1 MTGSPG
7 WEPSSPRLGRP
18 SRLRLLSLYPT
29 FWPRQGGGQM
39 VLAAIAEGLSSRL
52 ANQVLTRRFSNTGIR
67 KEYEFLTVHYFWNPA
82 PEVWKDYAMGIRPVS
97 FPKKLVVTGLD
108 IVCVLPM
115 LRRLALESDLVHL
128 HFPLPLGISALLVRP
143 LVRRPLIV
151 TVHGNADVYEL
162 PPLLAP
168 VTRAVLTRADTVVS
182 VGRDL
187 AEYLRSSM
195 GVSNVTVIPNGIP
208 VSTFQ
213 MSHSTGPAL
222 SLLSI
227 CRIVPR
233 KNIPVLIDAVER
245 LVGEGHQLSLVI
257 AGTGSEEEAIA
268 HRVARASS
276 AIRFVGFID
285 EAEKRRLLM
294 NADVFVQLST
304 REGLSI
310 AALEA
315 LASGVPCVV
324 SDLPG
329 VREPIDAGVT
339 GWYVERPDDVDSV
352 TAALRRVIADRER
365 LPEMRRACRTV
376 AEQRYSYEAMCESY
390 WNVFTSALGSR
401 P

>member
-1 MTGSPG
+1 
-7 WEPSSPRLGRP
+7 
-18 SRLRLLSLYPT
+18 
-29 FWPRQGGGQM
+29 
-39 VLAAIAEGLSSRL
+39 
-52 ANQVLTRRFSNTGIR
+52 
-67 KEYEFLTVHYFWNPA
+67 
-82 PEVWKDYAMGIRPVS
+82 
-97 FPKKLVVTGLD
+97 
-108 IVCVLPM
+108 
-115 LRRLALESDLVHL
+115 
-128 HFPLPLGISALLVRP
+128 
-143 LVRRPLIV
+143 
-151 TVHGNADVYEL
+151 
-162 PPLLAP
+162 
-168 VTRAVLTRADTVVS
+168 VS

-187 AEYLRSSM
+187 ADYLRSSM

-208 VSTFQ
+208 VGTFQ
-213 MSHSTGPAL
+213 MSRSPGPAL

-245 LVGEGHQLSLVI
+245 LIGEGHDLSLVI

-268 HRVARASS
+268 QRVARAPS

-329 VREPIDAGVT
+329 VREPIDDGVT
-339 GWYVERPDDVDSV
+339 GWHVERPEDVDSV
-352 TAALRRVIADRER
+352 TATLRRVIADRER
-365 LPEMRRACRTV
+365 LPQMRRACRTV
-376 AEQRYSYEAMCESY
+376 AEERYSLEAMCEGY
-390 WNVFTSALGSR
+390 WNVFTSVVGARS
-401 P
+401 

>member
-1 MTGSPG
+1 MNEARS
-7 WEPSSPRLGRP
+7 GR
-18 SRLRLLSLYPT
+18 RLRLLSLYPT

-52 ANQVLTRRFSNTGIR
+52 SNDVLTRRFADTGVR

-82 PEVWKDYAMGIRPVS
+82 PEVWKDYATGTRHVS
-97 FPKKLVVTGLD
+97 FLKKLVVTGLD
-108 IVCVLPM
+108 IICVLPM
-115 LRRLALESDLVHL
+115 LRRLTLASDLVHL
-128 HFPLPLGISALLVRP
+128 HFPLPLGISALLLRPIARRP
-143 LVRRPLIV
+143 LVV

-162 PPLLAP
+162 PPQLAP
-168 VTRAVLTRADTVVS
+168 ATRAVLQRADAVVA
-182 VGRDL
+182 VGTDL
-187 AEYLRSSM
+187 AEYLRTEM
-195 GVSNVTVIPNGIP
+195 GVSKVTVIPNGIP
-208 VSTFQ
+208 VETFQ
-213 MSHSTGPAL
+213 VSQSAGPGV

-227 CRIVPR
+227 CRLVPR
-233 KNIPVLIDAVER
+233 KNVLVLIDAVER
-245 LVGEGHQLSLVI
+245 LVAEGHDLSLVI
-257 AGTGSEEEAIA
+257 AGTGPEKEAIEQ
-268 HRVARASS
+268 RVARASG
-276 AIRFVGFID
+276 AVRFKGFID

-339 GWYVERPDDVDSV
+339 GWYVDRPEDVDSV
-352 TAALRRVIADRER
+352 TATLRRVIADRGR

-376 AEQRYSYEAMCESY
+376 AEERYSLEAMCESY
-390 WNVFTSALGSR
+390 WKVFTSLGAR

>member
-1 MTGSPG
+1 MTGA
-7 WEPSSPRLGRP
+7 PRGQ
-18 SRLRLLSLYPT
+18 RLRLLSLYPT

-39 VLAAIAEGLSSRL
+39 VLAAIAEGLASRIT
-52 ANQVLTRRFSNTGIR
+52 NQVLTRRFANTGVR

-82 PEVWKDYAMGIRPVS
+82 PEVWKDYATGTQHVP
-97 FPKKLVVTGLD
+97 FLKKLVVTGLD

-128 HFPLPLGISALLVRP
+128 HFPLPLGISALLMRP
-143 LVRRPLIV
+143 LVKRPLIV

-168 VTRAVLTRADTVVS
+168 ATRAVLRRADAVVS

-195 GVSNVTVIPNGIP
+195 GVSNVIVIPNGIP
-208 VSTFQ
+208 VETFTVGR
-213 MSHSTGPAL
+213 STGPGV

-227 CRIVPR
+227 CRLVPR
-233 KNIPVLIDAVER
+233 KNILVLIDAVER
-245 LVGEGHQLSLVI
+245 LVGEGHDLSLVI
-257 AGTGSEEEAIA
+257 AGTGPEKEAIERRA
-268 HRVARASS
+268 ARAPD

-285 EAEKRRLLM
+285 EAEKRRLLID
-294 NADVFVQLST
+294 ADVFVQLST

-310 AALEA
+310 AAIEA

-339 GWYVERPDDVDSV
+339 GWYVEDPESVDSV
-352 TAALRRVIADRER
+352 VATLRRVVADRER
-365 LPEMRRACRTV
+365 LPEMRRDCRAV
-376 AEQRYSYEAMCESY
+376 AEERYSLETMCENY
-390 WNVFTSALGSR
+390 WQVFTDLVGAR
-401 P
+401 A

>member
-1 MTGSPG
+1 MTGP
-7 WEPSSPRLGRP
+7 PRGG
-18 SRLRLLSLYPT
+18 RLRLLSLYPT

-39 VLAAIAEGLSSRL
+39 VLAAIAEGLASRIS
-52 ANQVLTRRFSNTGIR
+52 NQVLTRRFANTGVR

-82 PEVWKDYAMGIRPVS
+82 PEVWKDYATGTQHVPFM
-97 FPKKLVVTGLD
+97 KKLVVTGLD

-128 HFPLPLGISALLVRP
+128 HFPLPLGISALLMRP
-143 LVRRPLIV
+143 LVHRPLIV

-168 VTRAVLTRADTVVS
+168 ATRAVLRRADAVVS

-187 AEYLRSSM
+187 AEYLRTSM
-195 GVSNVTVIPNGIP
+195 GVSNVIVIPNGIP
-208 VSTFQ
+208 VETFTVGR
-213 MSHSTGPAL
+213 SKGPGV

-227 CRIVPR
+227 CRLVPR
-233 KNIPVLIDAVER
+233 KNILVLIDAVER
-245 LVGEGHQLSLVI
+245 LIGEGHDLSLVI
-257 AGTGSEEEAIA
+257 AGTGPEKEAIERRA
-268 HRVARASS
+268 ARAPD

-285 EAEKRRLLM
+285 EAEKRRLLID
-294 NADVFVQLST
+294 ADVFVQLST

-310 AALEA
+310 AAIEA

-339 GWYVERPDDVDSV
+339 GWYVADPESVDSV
-352 TAALRRVIADRER
+352 VATLRCVLADRER
-365 LPEMRRACRTV
+365 LPEMRRDCRAV
-376 AEQRYSYEAMCESY
+376 AEERYSLETMCENY
-390 WNVFTSALGSR
+390 WQVFTDLAGAR
-401 P
+401 A

>member
-1 MTGSPG
+1 MTGA
-7 WEPSSPRLGRP
+7 PRGQ
-18 SRLRLLSLYPT
+18 RLRLLSLYPT

-39 VLAAIAEGLSSRL
+39 VLAAIAEGLASRIT
-52 ANQVLTRRFSNTGIR
+52 NQVLTRRFANTGVR

-82 PEVWKDYAMGIRPVS
+82 PEVWKDYATGTQHVP
-97 FPKKLVVTGLD
+97 FLKKLVVTGLD

-128 HFPLPLGISALLVRP
+128 HFPLPLGISALLMRP
-143 LVRRPLIV
+143 LVKRPLIV

-168 VTRAVLTRADTVVS
+168 ATRAVLRRADAVVS

-195 GVSNVTVIPNGIP
+195 GVSNVIVIPNGIP
-208 VSTFQ
+208 VETFTVGR
-213 MSHSTGPAL
+213 STGPGV

-227 CRIVPR
+227 CRLVPR
-233 KNIPVLIDAVER
+233 KNILVLIDAVER
-245 LVGEGHQLSLVI
+245 LIGEGHDLSLVI
-257 AGTGSEEEAIA
+257 AGTGPEKEAIERRA
-268 HRVARASS
+268 ARAPD

-285 EAEKRRLLM
+285 EAEKRRLLID
-294 NADVFVQLST
+294 ADVFVQLST

-310 AALEA
+310 AAIEA

-339 GWYVERPDDVDSV
+339 GWYVEDPESVDSV
-352 TAALRRVIADRER
+352 VATLRRVVADRER
-365 LPEMRRACRTV
+365 LPEMRRDCRAV
-376 AEQRYSYEAMCESY
+376 AEERYSLETMCENY
-390 WNVFTSALGSR
+390 WQVFTDLVGAR
-401 P
+401 A

>member
-1 MTGSPG
+1 MSG
-7 WEPSSPRLGRP
+7 
-18 SRLRLLSLYPT
+18 RLRLLSLYPT

-52 ANQVLTRRFSNTGIR
+52 TNQVLTRRFANTGVR
-67 KEYEFLTVHYFWNPA
+67 KDYEFLTVHYFWNPA
-82 PEVWKDYAMGIRPVS
+82 PEVWKDYAMGIRQVS
-97 FPKKLVVTGLD
+97 FAKKLVVTGLD

-115 LRRLALESDLVHL
+115 LRRLAVESDLLHL
-128 HFPLPLGISALLVRP
+128 HFPLPLGISALLIRP
-143 LVRRPLIV
+143 LVRRPLVV

-162 PPLLAP
+162 PPLLTP
-168 VTRAVLTRADTVVS
+168 VTRAVLRRADAVVA

-187 AEYLRSSM
+187 AEHLRNSM
-195 GVSNVTVIPNGIP
+195 GVSNVSVIPNGIP
-208 VSTFQ
+208 VGTFQ
-213 MSHSTGPAL
+213 MSRSPGPGL

-245 LVGEGHQLSLVI
+245 LIGDGHDLSLVI
-257 AGTGSEEEAIA
+257 AGTGSDEAAIA
-268 HRVARASS
+268 ERVARAPS

-339 GWYVERPDDVDSV
+339 GWYVDRPDDVDSV
-352 TAALRRVIADRER
+352 TATLRRVIADRER
-365 LPEMRRACRTV
+365 LPEMRRACRRV
-376 AEQRYSYEAMCESY
+376 AEERYSFEAMCESY
-390 WNVFTSALGSR
+390 WNVFSSLVGAR
-401 P
+401 R